1 MLYQSN
7 TIQVD
12 WIKPGIAKLIF
23 NSPNA
28 INKFDIET
36 INSLNQAIDS
46 LENKNT
52 LSQLKGLIL
61 ISQKSAF
68 IVGADIKQFL
78 SLFNAPK
85 SQLQQWLNFANSIFN
100 RIEDLPIPT
109 VTAISGYA
117 LGGGC
122 ECALTTDYRIAAP
135 DLKIGLPEVK
145 LGIMPGFGGSVRL
158 PRLIG
163 LDNALQMITTGKD
176 IDATTA
182 LKNGLIDAIVAK
194 EQLLNSALLLLEN
207 AIANKLDWRQVRQ
220 PKTQRLKLNKIEQTM
235 SFNVAK
241 GLVMKAAGSHYPA
254 PLTALETIKKAAN
267 CGRKEALL
275 FETEAFIPLT
285 QSPEAHALIRVFLN
299 DQYVKNLAK
308 QRSQSIE
315 TPIKTA
321 VIGAGIMGGGIA
333 YQSARKGVPIIMK
346 DISEKSLQLGM
357 NEAAK
362 LLNNQF
368 ERKQISALEMAKIL
382 SSITPTLNYAGIE
395 NAQVIVEAVVE
406 DPKVKT
412 VVLAETEKLLNEHAL
427 LAWNTSTIPITKLAS
442 VLQRPENFCG
452 MHFFNPVH
460 RMPLVEIIKGEKTSA
475 KTIDTITAYAN
486 KMGKTAIIVNDCPGF
501 FVNRVLFPYFSG
513 FNLLLQDGADFYQID
528 KIMERQF
535 GWPMGPAYLIDV
547 IGIDTVQHAQQVMAE
562 SFPARMTKIDQDA
575 ISVLFNHQRYG
586 QKNGVGF
593 YQYVSDKKGKIEKQR
608 DPKINDLL
616 GKFGASSKQ
625 FTEQDI
631 IMRMMIPMINE
642 VVRCLDEHIIAS
654 PAEADIALVYGLG
667 FPPFRGGAICY
678 LDNLGIENYI
688 KLAEKYASLG
698 PLYTIPTSLKTKAE
712 KHASYYPAP
721 EKITFNSK

>member
-12 WIKPGIAKLIF
+12 WIKPGIAKLVF
-23 NSPNA
+23 NSPNT
-28 INKFDIET
+28 INKFDLET
-36 INSLNQAIDS
+36 VDSLNKAIDS
-46 LENKNT
+46 LENKKI

-61 ISQKSAF
+61 ISQKPTF

-85 SQLQQWLNFANSIFN
+85 SQLQQWLNFTNSIFN

-109 VTAISGYA
+109 VTAINGYA

-122 ECALTTDYRIAAP
+122 ECALATDYRIATS

-176 IDATTA
+176 IDAETA

-194 EQLLNSALLLLEN
+194 EQLLNSALVLLEN
-207 AIANKLDWRQVRQ
+207 AIASRLDWQQVRQ
-220 PKTQRLKLNKIEQTM
+220 SKTQPLKLNKIEQTM

-254 PLTALETIKKAAN
+254 PSKALETIEKAAN
-267 CGRKEALL
+267 CGRKEALSL
-275 FETEAFIPLT
+275 ETEAFIPLT
-285 QSPEAHALIRVFLN
+285 DTPAAHALIRVFLN

-315 TPIKTA
+315 APIKAA
-321 VIGAGIMGGGIA
+321 VVGAGIMGGGIA
-333 YQSARKGVPIIMK
+333 YQSARKGIPIIMK
-346 DISEKSLQLGM
+346 DINEKSLQLGM

-395 NAQVIVEAVVE
+395 NAQIIVEAVVE

-412 VVLAETEKLLNEHAL
+412 VVLAETEKLLNKNAL
-427 LAWNTSTIPITKLAS
+427 LASNTSTIPITKLAS

-460 RMPLVEIIKGEKTSA
+460 RMPLVEIIKGEKTST
-475 KTIDTITAYAN
+475 KTIDMITAYAN
-486 KMGKTAIIVNDCPGF
+486 KMGKTAIVVNDCPGF
-501 FVNRVLFPYFSG
+501 FVNRVLFPYLSG

-528 KIMERQF
+528 KIMEKQF

-547 IGIDTVQHAQQVMAE
+547 IGIDTVQHAQQVMAD
-562 SFPARMTKIDQDA
+562 SFPERMAKIDQDA
-575 ISVLFNHQRYG
+575 ITVLFNHQRFG

-593 YQYVSDKKGKIEKQR
+593 YQYVTDKKGKIQKQR
-608 DPKINDLL
+608 DPKIKDLL
-616 GKFGASSKQ
+616 SKIGATGKQ

-667 FPPFRGGAICY
+667 FPPFRGGAVCY
-678 LDNLGIENYI
+678 LDNFGIQNFIEM
-688 KLAEKYASLG
+688 AEKYASLG
-698 PLYTIPTSLKTKAE
+698 PLYAIPDSLKNKAE
-712 KHASYYPAP
+712 KQASYYPTP